1 MTKVEEEGAVRG
13 VVFCPFQQKCCTL
26 KPVCHKRR
34 KKKGGNVVLS
44 RIVKSACV
52 CDSQINYGKKT
63 KMLFSSSRKGDSVR
77 SSLI

>member
-34 KKKGGNVVLS
+34 KKKGGETLCFLVLLS
-44 RIVKSACV
+44 QRACV
-52 CDSQINYGKKT
+52 ILK
-63 KMLFSSSRKGDSVR
+63 
-77 SSLI
+77 